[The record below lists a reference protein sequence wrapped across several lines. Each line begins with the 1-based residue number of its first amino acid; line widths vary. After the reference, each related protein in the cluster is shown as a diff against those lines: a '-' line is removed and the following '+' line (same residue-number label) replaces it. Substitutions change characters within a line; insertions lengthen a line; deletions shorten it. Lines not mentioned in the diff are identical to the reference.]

1 MSEFLLKV
9 LDIIQSEAIDEIK
22 INEQDMSEVCDVI

>member
-9 LDIIQSEAIDEIK
+9 LDLIQQEAHDEIK
-22 INEQDMSEVCDVI
+22 INQDDMSEVCDVI